1 MFTFFTVC
9 SVQLRPTVKPMGKA
23 LEYDV
28 SLMERLYTA
37 ETRPGTVKTMLN
49 VGCWFCFIQSLN
61 LTSCV
66 GSVSLPER
74 AGSLPFG

>member
-1 MFTFFTVC
+1 
-9 SVQLRPTVKPMGKA
+9 MGKA

-49 VGCWFCFIQSLN
+49 VSCLLRFVQSLD
-61 LTSCV
+61 LTSYV